1 MPDEIV
7 FEVTDA
13 RAIRAMPISLDEAGL
28 REREHLQEWVVS
40 NPEVIGEDVL
50 VVAIEFGTWVT
61 HTGAPERDRLDILG
75 LDANGRLVVVEL
87 KRGPAP
93 DAVDMQAIKYA
104 AMASRFDPDELASA
118 HAAFLRSRG
127 EELSEAEALERL
139 ESHTGYTMDTESL
152 RTPRIVL
159 MASSFPP
166 TVTATVVWLSEMG
179 VDIALVQFQAYRA
192 GEKVLVSVSNLY
204 PVRDVEEFTVAPTR
218 TGRKAS
224 AKPDL
229 PDLPWTEDDYGR
241 LAEVV
246 SNPTVVAALELCSKS
261 PGQWVSIRDVEEHAG
276 RTQHQ
281 ARADLAGLTM
291 MVKSRFGRSSW
302 PFEGQWEAGGPGQ
315 IYYRMTEDQ
324 AEMWLKWFKE
334 TRSVAEIPE
343 DSDEIDE
350 AHTRSFDSDS
360 ARE

>member
-13 RAIRAMPISLDEAGL
+13 RAVRAVEIGLDEAGL
-28 REREHLQEWVVS
+28 KEREHLQEWVVS

-61 HTGAPERDRLDILG
+61 HTGAPERDRLDVLG

-87 KRGPAP
+87 KRGGAP
-93 DAVDMQAIKYA
+93 DTVDMQAIKYA

-118 HAAFLRSRG
+118 HAAFLKSRG
-127 EELSEAEALERL
+127 EDVSEAEALERL

-152 RTPRIVL
+152 RTPRVVL

-166 TVTATVVWLSEMG
+166 TVTATAVWLSEMG

-224 AKPDL
+224 AKPEL
-229 PDLPWTEDDYGR
+229 PDLPWTDDDYR
-241 LAEVV
+241 HLAEVV
-246 SNPTVVAALELCSKS
+246 ANPTVLATLELCSAS
-261 PGQWVSIRDVEEHAG
+261 PGHWVSIREVEEHAD

-302 PFEGQWEAGGPGQ
+302 PFESQWEAGGPGQ
-315 IYYRMTEDQ
+315 IYYRMSDEH
-324 AEMWLKWFKE
+324 AAMWLKWFG
-334 TRSVAEIPE
+334 RLQSAPE
-343 DSDEIDE
+343 VQEDLTED
-350 AHTRSFDSDS
+350 A
-360 ARE
+360 